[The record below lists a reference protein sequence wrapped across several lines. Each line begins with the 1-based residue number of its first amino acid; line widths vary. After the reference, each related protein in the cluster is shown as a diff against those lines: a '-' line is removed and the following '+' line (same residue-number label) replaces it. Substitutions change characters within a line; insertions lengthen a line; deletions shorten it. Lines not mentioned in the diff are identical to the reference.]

1 MPNFQL
7 IKNAKII
14 NEGKSFIGSV
24 LIEND
29 LIKAVYTENESILI
43 DEPYTVIDVTGKL
56 LIPGIID
63 DQVHFREPGLTH
75 KGDIFSESRAAVA
88 GGVTSFMDM
97 PNTMPLTTSIQAL
110 EDKYAIGAEKSMANY
125 SFYMG
130 ATNNNLD
137 ELHKVDPSKVCGV
150 KVFMGSST
158 GNMLVD
164 NTETLSGIFRE
175 IPMLI
180 ATHCEDEATIQ
191 QNKAHYKA
199 LYGDDLGIQFHP
211 LIRSEEA
218 CYRSSS
224 FAVDLAT
231 KFNARLHVLH
241 ISTAREMSLFDNTKS
256 LINKNITSE
265 ICVHYLWFSDA
276 DYLKYGNRIKWNPA
290 IKTESDRLALIDAL
304 NSNKIDILAT
314 DHAPHLLREKE
325 GNCLKATSGGPLVQH
340 SLVAM
345 LQMVKN
351 GVFTVEK
358 VIEKMCHAPAILF
371 RIEKRGFI
379 RPGYFADL
387 VLVDPDKSWMVNA
400 DNILY
405 KCGWSPFEGI
415 TFDHSVNT
423 TWINGN
429 VVYNEG
435 TFDENYRGQ
444 RLTFNVNTEPPN
456 PLKGE
461 FRSVSQG

>member
-290 IKTESDRLALIDAL
+290 IKSESDRLALIDAL

-387 VLVDPDKSWMVNA
+387 VLVDPEKSWMVNT

-405 KCGWSPFEGI
+405 KCGWSPFEGT
-415 TFDHSVNT
+415 TFDHSVIT

-435 TFDENYRGQ
+435 AFNENYRGQ